1 MAVELCHVV
10 ERGTKKK
17 PKKAKTRQTKS
28 KSKPTKQAP
37 DSGEESE
44 PVLSSEDQLDQPDIE
59 TGEWMD
65 VDEEFQLRGVKRNV
79 HDELPAIPARS
90 RIVNRAEVVITIP
103 SPKKRKTEPP

>member
-17 PKKAKTRQTKS
+17 PKKAKTRRTRA
-28 KSKPTKQAP
+28 KSKPTKQAL

-44 PVLSSEDQLDQPDIE
+44 PVLSSEDQMDQPDIE
-59 TGEWMD
+59 AGEWMD
-65 VDEEFQLRGVKRNV
+65 VDGGFQPRGVKRNV
-79 HDELPAIPARS
+79 HDELPATSARP
-90 RIVNRAEVVITIP
+90 RIVNRAEVVITVP